1 MSSESAQSTIERKNE
16 LMSDI
21 TKLRAQ
27 VENGLAMGDSM
38 FGQFAHVDVTNEVN
52 QRLSELK
59 TKKETLENQ
68 LREKEALVQR
78 SNRDFSDVKD
88 ALPETQEHTRIQ
100 FVEDYT
106 MMFLL
111 LSYVFMVVSAIIFYV
126 TLSEQKMKAFF
137 YSLLLSVFLT
147 VLCGLLLYFVA

>member
-1 MSSESAQSTIERKNE
+1 MASASAQSTIERKAD
-16 LMSDI
+16 LISDI
-21 TKLRAQ
+21 GKLRAQ
-27 VENGLAMGDSM
+27 VEDGLAMGDSM

-52 QRLSELK
+52 RRLSDLK
-59 TKKETLENQ
+59 KKKRGLEQQ
-68 LREKEALVQR
+68 LREKEAIIQR

-88 ALPETQEHTRIQ
+88 SLPETQERKRVQ

-111 LSYVFMVVSAIIFYV
+111 LSYVFMILSFIIFYV

-137 YSLLLSVFLT
+137 YSLGISMVFTFFGSFLIY
-147 VLCGLLLYFVA
+147 LIA

>member
-1 MSSESAQSTIERKNE
+1 MASASAQSTIERKAD
-16 LMSDI
+16 LISDI
-21 TKLRAQ
+21 GKLRAQ
-27 VENGLAMGDSM
+27 VEDGLAMGDSM

-52 QRLSELK
+52 RRLSDLK
-59 TKKETLENQ
+59 KKKGGLEQ
-68 LREKEALVQR
+68 KLREKEAIVQR

-88 ALPETQEHTRIQ
+88 SLPETQERKRVQ

-111 LSYVFMVVSAIIFYV
+111 LSYVFMILSFIIFYV

-137 YSLLLSVFLT
+137 YSLGISMVFTFFGSFLIY
-147 VLCGLLLYFVA
+147 LIA